1 MPLVKQRSR
10 GDNVKVFR
18 PVGSRY
24 SEGRHG
30 ILMQAISKAQV
41 NFMHEFGE
49 MPKQEDTIYEIIGAT
64 ADWVVNL
71 FEIKDNT

>member
-1 MPLVKQRSR
+1 MPLIKRRSR

-24 SEGRHG
+24 SKARHQ
-30 ILMQAISKAQV
+30 ILMQAISMAQV

-49 MPKQEDTIYEIIGAT
+49 MPRQEETIYEILGVT

-71 FEIKDNT
+71 FEIKDPT